1 MNKLQTTLTAVA
13 ALLASTVANAAPI
26 QFWDF
31 TTVTVFGNSTFSA
44 GGGTQD
50 AVPGNT
56 LVSWGAAGG
65 DHTDNDEDAADS
77 RSALEVTQSVVNGSM
92 EIGGPAQDSGEVTHY
107 NNAISSSFAF
117 LTNTQIDTTLTLFPL
132 PQPESGVFGPLVKVF
147 SVNFIETFN
156 EEEPEDCGFD
166 SVSACDDI
174 FVVELGD
181 LDFSFA
187 FGGYLYTV
195 TIGRQ
200 GLFDL
205 PDATCEE
212 AGAAAG
218 CFGVTTQEGLFT
230 PVNFDLS
237 IDAKLIPEP
246 SALALL
252 GIGLFGLGVAR
263 RRMSK

>member
-1 MNKLQTTLTAVA
+1 MNKLKTTLTAVA

-31 TTVTVFGNSTFSA
+31 TTVTVFGDSVFTA
-44 GGGTQD
+44 TGGGTQD
-50 AVPGNT
+50 AVFGNT

-65 DHTDNDEDAADS
+65 DHTDNTETAANS
-77 RSALEVTQSVVNGSM
+77 RSALEVTESVVNGTM

-107 NNAISSSFAF
+107 NNAISSTFKY
-117 LTNTQIDTTLTLFPL
+117 LTNTQIDTKLTLFAL
-132 PQPESGVFGPLVKVF
+132 PQPGLVIGPLEKVF

-156 EEEPEDCGFD
+156 EDEPEDCGFE

-181 LDFSFA
+181 LDFSFTV
-187 FGGYLYTV
+187 GGYLYTV

-200 GLFDL
+200 GLLDL

-212 AGAAAG
+212 AGALAG

>member
-1 MNKLQTTLTAVA
+1 MNKLKTTLTAVA

-31 TTVTVFGNSTFSA
+31 TTETVFGISDFTAA
-44 GGGTQD
+44 GDGTQD
-50 AVPGNT
+50 AVVGGT
-56 LVSWGAAGG
+56 VVSWGAEGG
-65 DHTDNDEDAADS
+65 DHKGPVFS
-77 RSALEVTQSVVNGSM
+77 RSALEVTKSVVEGTM

-107 NNAISSSFAF
+107 NNAISSTFKY
-117 LTNTQIDTTLTLFPL
+117 LTNTKIDTKLTLFAL
-132 PQPESGVFGPLVKVF
+132 PQPGLIIGPETKVF

-156 EEEPEDCGFD
+156 EDDPEDCGFPSD
-166 SVSACDDI
+166 SACDDI
-174 FVVELGD
+174 FVVELGE
-181 LDFSFA
+181 LDFSFEA
-187 FGGYLYTV
+187 GGYLYTV

-200 GLFDL
+200 GLLDL
-205 PDATCEE
+205 PDATCER
-212 AGAAAG
+212 AGALAG
-218 CFGVTTQEGLFT
+218 CFGVTTQEGQFT
-230 PVNFDLS
+230 PVKFDLS